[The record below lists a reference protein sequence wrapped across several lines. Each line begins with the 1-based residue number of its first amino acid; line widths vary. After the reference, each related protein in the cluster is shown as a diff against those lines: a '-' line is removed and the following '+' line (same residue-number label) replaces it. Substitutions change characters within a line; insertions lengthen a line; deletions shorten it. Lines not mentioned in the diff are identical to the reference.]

1 MRIWL
6 AAVAGLMVLVSA
18 GSVAAQTDVRDA
30 DADMF
35 AANVEYDPAVP
46 TPEEFL
52 GVKLRL
58 FMNAVFFSRIVEA
71 PDDD

>member
-1 MRIWL
+1 MRVWL
-6 AAVAGLMVLVSA
+6 AAVAGLMVLASSGPA
-18 GSVAAQTDVRDA
+18 VAQIDVQDA
-30 DADMF
+30 DADLL
-35 AANVEYDPAVP
+35 AADVEYDPAVP